1 VNAAADP
8 SAGLGPAGPEAP
20 LPDGADSNGGPLL
33 AVLVDRAARLVGQRA
48 AAGALADVQA
58 LRPESAPG
66 PAAAF
71 ARAWQVAR
79 LEGEPAVLPA
89 PTPADLP
96 FVGHAPGHG
105 WLLVTA
111 VGHDGAWRARTLQA
125 EDCSLPAG
133 APLLA
138 LGLPRRSGT
147 AAARPRA
154 GPLLWRAMWAR
165 KGAFV
170 DAVLGTALVSVLTL
184 ATSLYSMQ
192 VFDRVIPNQGFDT
205 LWVLTVGVGLA
216 VLLELVLKI
225 VRARMVDRAANE
237 IDHELSQW
245 FFARMLGIR
254 MEARPPSVG
263 TLASQV
269 KGFEMVRGVLASTS
283 LFVLADVPFALLFVA
298 VIALVGGWVAL
309 VPVVFLPLAL
319 VVGLMFQGA
328 VQRHTRL
335 NLSAS
340 NRKAGLLVEAVDG
353 AEALKAQG
361 GEWAVQGRWSRLVD
375 EAGDA
380 DQRVRDLTALS
391 QNLTMALQQFGY
403 VAIMAVGAWLVATN
417 RMSSGALLA
426 CSIVGSRAM
435 APVVQLPGV
444 MVQWALARAALDGL
458 QQVVS
463 LPNEADD
470 AHAALAPQ
478 SLQAGLLFER
488 IRFAYGR
495 AAHPALEVERL
506 VIGPGERVGLIGPI
520 GSGKSTLLKL
530 ASGLYRPAQGR
541 VFLGGVDL
549 ATLAPAVARELVGY
563 LPQEAR
569 LFSGTLRDNLLLGLP
584 DPGDD
589 AILAAARR
597 TGLIELVLGQ
607 PAGLALEITEGG
619 RGVSGGQKQ
628 LIALTRLL
636 LARPRVWLLDEP
648 TGSMDSATEARVVQL
663 LRELAQEGVTL
674 IVTTHKTAL
683 LPLLDRLLVLTG
695 GRVSLDGPRDPVL
708 ARVSGK
714 APAAVA
720 PVAAAAP
727 GGQG

>member
-1 VNAAADP
+1 
-8 SAGLGPAGPEAP
+8 
-20 LPDGADSNGGPLL
+20 
-33 AVLVDRAARLVGQRA
+33 
-48 AAGALADVQA
+48 
-58 LRPESAPG
+58 
-66 PAAAF
+66 
-71 ARAWQVAR
+71 
-79 LEGEPAVLPA
+79 
-89 PTPADLP
+89 
-96 FVGHAPGHG
+96 
-105 WLLVTA
+105 
-111 VGHDGAWRARTLQA
+111 
-125 EDCSLPAG
+125 
-133 APLLA
+133 
-138 LGLPRRSGT
+138 
-147 AAARPRA
+147 
-154 GPLLWRAMWAR
+154 MWAR

-237 IDHELSQW
+237 IDHELSRW

>member
-1 VNAAADP
+1 
-8 SAGLGPAGPEAP
+8 
-20 LPDGADSNGGPLL
+20 
-33 AVLVDRAARLVGQRA
+33 
-48 AAGALADVQA
+48 
-58 LRPESAPG
+58 
-66 PAAAF
+66 
-71 ARAWQVAR
+71 
-79 LEGEPAVLPA
+79 
-89 PTPADLP
+89 
-96 FVGHAPGHG
+96 
-105 WLLVTA
+105 
-111 VGHDGAWRARTLQA
+111 
-125 EDCSLPAG
+125 
-133 APLLA
+133 
-138 LGLPRRSGT
+138 
-147 AAARPRA
+147 
-154 GPLLWRAMWAR
+154 M
-165 KGAFV
+165 
-170 DAVLGTALVSVLTL
+170 
-184 ATSLYSMQ
+184 
-192 VFDRVIPNQGFDT
+192 
-205 LWVLTVGVGLA
+205 
-216 VLLELVLKI
+216 
-225 VRARMVDRAANE
+225 
-237 IDHELSQW
+237 
-245 FFARMLGIR
+245 
-254 MEARPPSVG
+254 
-263 TLASQV
+263 
-269 KGFEMVRGVLASTS
+269 
-283 LFVLADVPFALLFVA
+283 LADVPFALLFVA

-426 CSIVGSRAM
+426 CSIVGTRAM

-506 VIGPGERVGLIGPI
+506 VIGSGERVGLIGPI

-549 ATLAPAVARELVGY
+549 GTLAPAVARELVGY